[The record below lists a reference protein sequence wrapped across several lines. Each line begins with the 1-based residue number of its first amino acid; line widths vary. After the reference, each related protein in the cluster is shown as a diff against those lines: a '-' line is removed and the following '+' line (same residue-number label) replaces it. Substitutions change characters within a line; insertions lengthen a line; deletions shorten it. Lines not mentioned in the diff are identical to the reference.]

1 MWKVAASLGPGTAA
15 TAAQAALP
23 AASKVLPYARWIALG
38 TSLRMYK
45 YLSSHLNNIRLSISR
60 RDNYSYIPLFSR
72 S

>member
-38 TSLRMYK
+38 TGLSMRLIFKNEYFSLKLLIFRLRTLK
-45 YLSSHLNNIRLSISR
+45 YEFHH
-60 RDNYSYIPLFSR
+60 
-72 S
+72 